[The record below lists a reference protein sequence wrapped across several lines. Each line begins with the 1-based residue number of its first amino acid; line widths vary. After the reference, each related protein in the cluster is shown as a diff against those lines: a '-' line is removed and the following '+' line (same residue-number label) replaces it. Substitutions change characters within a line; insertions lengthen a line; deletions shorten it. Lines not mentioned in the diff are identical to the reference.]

1 MPLTELPCG
10 IFIRDCVFV
19 LVRKTLHKLLVKFS
33 QNFLSTELCMRYDK
47 PKKTMLQSLYR
58 YAGGKRDSE
67 LEQSVVRIFIGI
79 FLAAYLLHQSELFSN
94 SDLYFSE
101 DFIFVN
107 VTFLLIAT
115 GMSVYIALQPG
126 NVPVR
131 RVIAVILD
139 VGTLT
144 YLFLR
149 VGSYAAPL
157 YFLYLWIIIGYG
169 FRFGNRYLFFS
180 LALSLAGF
188 GAAIL
193 YVSFWSVQL
202 TLSVGLWIGMLL
214 ISIYLSTLVGRLYRA
229 LDHAEVANRAK
240 RQFISSV
247 SHELR
252 TPLNAIIGMVDLLK
266 STEVDREQQDMLD
279 CMSTTSQV
287 MLAQI
292 EDVLDFS
299 KIEAGKMA
307 VEQSDFDLYQLIF
320 SIVDIFRY
328 HVDAVAVEFL
338 TSIACDVPYALRGDP
353 HHLRQILVN
362 LFANAVKF
370 TERGRITIRIRK
382 IRNLDGGVRLRF
394 SIIDTGVGIATEAQS
409 RIFESFTQADESTA
423 RRYGGTGLGTTIC
436 QQLVELMHGEI
447 GFSSAL
453 GQGSEF
459 WFELD
464 LTISNVHTLPV
475 AGVRRLRPIYSMII
489 SANARYL
496 PLVADLLEQCSAPVQ
511 MEDDFAAAIGRLEQ
525 SFLSGK
531 PVRLI
536 ILDLEISQTGRP
548 LTDYREL
555 LREHVLGL
563 KSASGDSPVSLVLLS
578 PDGLTE
584 EAADKLAE
592 EAGFSALLPTPI
604 DSLSLHNML
613 HAHELMLEAGVVNKT
628 ASAPIP
634 DPNTLG
640 AINLK
645 QRADLESH
653 HVLVAEDNPT
663 NRKVLQK
670 ILERAGHRCTIAKDG
685 EEALDLIEK
694 KEFDAIVLDMNMPLM
709 TGLEVARAYCVMR
722 SRLVRAPII
731 IFSANVTLEAKQES
745 LQAGA
750 DEFHPKPIQIEHFL
764 QTLDRLVAQY
774 KSSGPTQPLL
784 SSMPKKKRL
793 KLLRAD
799 EPNLN
804 AETLQD
810 LEKISR
816 DPLFLDELIVEFI
829 EENRKTLPSFEKAL
843 LALRYEEIKDILH
856 ALKGSA
862 LSIGAIS
869 LMMTCK
875 RIEKMTQAEM
885 EIHTQEILQSLKQ
898 VCYVLWDELAE
909 YRQQR
914 SQFLS
919 QRN

>member
-1 MPLTELPCG
+1 MHE
-10 IFIRDCVFV
+10 
-19 LVRKTLHKLLVKFS
+19 
-33 QNFLSTELCMRYDK
+33 DK
-47 PKKTMLQSLYR
+47 PKKAMLQSLYR

-67 LEQSVVRIFIGI
+67 LEQSIVRILIGI
-79 FLAAYLLHQSELFSN
+79 FLAAYLLHQSELLSN
-94 SDLYFSE
+94 SDLYFSV

-107 VTFLLIAT
+107 ITFLLIAT

-131 RVIAVILD
+131 RVIAILLD

-144 YLFLR
+144 YLFFK

-180 LALSLAGF
+180 LVLSLVGF
-188 GAAIL
+188 GGAIL

-202 TLSVGLWIGMLL
+202 TLSVGLWLGMLL
-214 ISIYLSTLVGRLYRA
+214 ISVYLSTLVGRLYRA

-287 MLAQI
+287 MLSQI

-307 VEQSDFDLYQLIF
+307 VEQTDFDLYQLVF
-320 SIVDIFRY
+320 GIVNIFRY

-362 LFANAVKF
+362 LIANAVKF

-382 IRNLDGGVRLRF
+382 IDNLEEGVRLRF
-394 SIIDTGVGIATEAQS
+394 SIIDTGVGIASEAQS
-409 RIFESFTQADESTA
+409 RIFDSFTQADETTA

-436 QQLVELMHGEI
+436 QQLVELMQGKI
-447 GFSSAL
+447 GFSSEL

-464 LTISNVHTLPV
+464 MNLSNAPVLPSGSV
-475 AGVRRLRPIYSMII
+475 TRLRPIYSMII
-489 SANARYL
+489 SADVRNL

-511 MEDDFAAAIGRLEQ
+511 MEDDFAAAVGRLEQ

-536 ILDLEISQTGRP
+536 ILDLEMSKAGRP
-548 LTDYREL
+548 LADYREL

-563 KSASGDSPVSLVLLS
+563 RAASNDSPISLVLLS
-578 PDGLTE
+578 PEGLTE

-592 EAGFSALLPTPI
+592 EAGFSALLPTLI
-604 DSLSLHNML
+604 DRLSLHNVL
-613 HAHELMLEAGVVNKT
+613 RAHELMLNAGAVNKT
-628 ASAPIP
+628 ASAPVP
-634 DPNTLG
+634 DPTTLG

-645 QRADLESH
+645 QRADLECY

-670 ILERAGHRCTIAKDG
+670 ILERAGHRCTLAKDG
-685 EEALDLIEK
+685 EEALDLIVK
-694 KEFDAIVLDMNMPLM
+694 KEFDAIVLDMNMPIM

-722 SRLVRAPII
+722 SRLLRAPMIM
-731 IFSANVTLEAKQES
+731 FSANVTLEAKEES
-745 LQAGA
+745 LEAGA
-750 DEFHPKPIQIEHFL
+750 DEFLPKPIQIEHFF
-764 QTLDRLVAQY
+764 QTLDRLVVQY
-774 KSSGPTQPLL
+774 KTNGPIPAF
-784 SSMPKKKRL
+784 SYSMPKKKRL
-793 KLLRAD
+793 KLIRAD

-816 DPLFLDELIVEFI
+816 DPLFLDELIVEFV
-829 EENRKTLPSFEKAL
+829 EENRRTIPRFEKAL
-843 LALRYEEIKDILH
+843 MAMRYEEIKDILH

-862 LSIGAIS
+862 LSIGATT

-875 RIEKMTQAEM
+875 RIEKMTQS
-885 EIHTQEILQSLKQ
+885 EIENHTQEILQSLKQ
-898 VCYVLWDELAE
+898 VCYVLRGELEE

-914 SQFLS
+914 NQFFPVRS
-919 QRN
+919 

>member
-1 MPLTELPCG
+1 
-10 IFIRDCVFV
+10 
-19 LVRKTLHKLLVKFS
+19 
-33 QNFLSTELCMRYDK
+33 
-47 PKKTMLQSLYR
+47 MLQSLYR

-94 SDLYFSE
+94 SDLYFSV
-101 DFIFVN
+101 DFIAVIF
-107 VTFLLIAT
+107 TFLAIAT
-115 GMSVYIALQPG
+115 GMSIYIALRPG

-131 RVIAVILD
+131 RVIAVVLD

-144 YLFLR
+144 YLFFK

-169 FRFGNRYLFFS
+169 FRFGNRYLYFS
-180 LALSLAGF
+180 LVLSLIGF
-188 GAAIL
+188 GAAIQ
-193 YVSFWSVQL
+193 YVSFWSQQ
-202 TLSVGLWIGMLL
+202 TNLSVGLWMGMLL
-214 ISIYLSTLVGRLYRA
+214 ISVYLSTLVGRLYRA

-252 TPLNAIIGMVDLLK
+252 TPLNAIIGMVDLLR

-287 MLAQI
+287 MLSQI

-299 KIEAGKMA
+299 KIEAGKMV
-307 VEQSDFDLYQLIF
+307 VEQTDFDLYQLVF

-338 TSIACDVPYALRGDP
+338 TSIACDVPYSLRGDP

-382 IRNLDGGVRLRF
+382 ISNFDEGVRLRF
-394 SIIDTGVGIATEAQS
+394 SVTDTGVGIASDAQT
-409 RIFESFTQADESTA
+409 RIFDSFTQADESTA

-447 GFSSAL
+447 GFTSEL

-464 LTISNVHTLPV
+464 LKLSNASVLPTT
-475 AGVRRLRPIYSMII
+475 AATRPRPIYSMII
-489 SANARYL
+489 SADARYL
-496 PLVADLLEQCSAPVQ
+496 PLVADLLEQCNAPVQ
-511 MEDDFAAAIGRLEQ
+511 MEDDFVAAIGRLEQ

-536 ILDLEISQTGRP
+536 FLDLDISKAGRP
-548 LTDYREL
+548 LADYREL

-563 KSASGDSPVSLVLLS
+563 RAASNDSPISLILLS
-578 PDGLTE
+578 PEGLTE
-584 EAADKLAE
+584 EAADRLAE
-592 EAGFSALLPTPI
+592 EAGFTAILPTPI
-604 DSLSLHNML
+604 DRLSLHNLL
-613 HAHELMLEAGVVNKT
+613 HAHELMLDAGIVNKT
-628 ASAPIP
+628 ASAPVP

-645 QRADLESH
+645 QRADLECY
-653 HVLVAEDNPT
+653 HVLIAEDNPT

-670 ILERAGHRCTIAKDG
+670 ILERAGHRCTMAKDG

-694 KEFDAIVLDMNMPLM
+694 KEFDAIVLDMNMPIM
-709 TGLEVARAYCVMR
+709 TGLEVARAYCIMR
-722 SRLVRAPII
+722 SRPLRAPII
-731 IFSANVTLEAKQES
+731 MFSANVTLEAKQES
-745 LQAGA
+745 LEAGA
-750 DEFHPKPIQIEHFL
+750 DDFLPKPIQIEHFL
-764 QTLDRLVAQY
+764 QTLDRLVTQS
-774 KSSGPTQPLL
+774 KTSGPVQPSLT
-784 SSMPKKKRL
+784 SMPKKKRL
-793 KLLRAD
+793 KLIRAD

-829 EENRKTLPSFEKAL
+829 EENRKAIPRFEKAL

-862 LSIGAIS
+862 LSIGAIT
-869 LMMTCK
+869 LMMACK
-875 RIEKMTQAEM
+875 RIEKMSQAEM
-885 EIHTQEILQSLKQ
+885 EMHTQEILQSLKQ
-898 VCYVLWDELAE
+898 VCYVLWDELGE

-914 SQFLS
+914 SQFTS